1 MMFLT
6 EGDCYGGQLLQKCQD
21 EIPVNPIDS
30 AIIYRTLK
38 KLETEGAV
46 ESYIGTSGEKPIKM
60 YRITETGKRTLED
73 FHEDIES
80 KIKNLSFFLGKYK
93 EWKKG
98 PNHD

>member
-1 MMFLT
+1 MFLT
-6 EGDCYGGQLLQKCQD
+6 EGDGYGGQLLQKCRE

-46 ESYIGTSGEKPIKM
+46 ESYFDATGEKPIKM

-80 KIKNLSFFLGKYK
+80 KIKNLSFFLEKY
-93 EWKKG
+93 EDWKKG
-98 PNHD
+98 PYHD